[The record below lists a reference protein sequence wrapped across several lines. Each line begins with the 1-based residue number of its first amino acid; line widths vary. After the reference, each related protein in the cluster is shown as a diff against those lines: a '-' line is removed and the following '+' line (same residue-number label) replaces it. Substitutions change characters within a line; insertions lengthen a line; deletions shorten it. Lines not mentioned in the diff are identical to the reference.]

1 MDWIHCNKCFSQLE
15 PGITLHLTSC
25 GHMFCNNCLG
35 NGLKDSTCLVCRM
48 PCSAMKLVPDMKQEI
63 QDYFTDPEELI
74 KKSCDVIQFQR
85 QHRRRLLSYL
95 LQSTKKFYAARNE
108 LKRVT
113 EMCQKQHTQLKEY
126 HKRIKALETQLANQS
141 SRQVSPFNIPISP
154 TNNISPSF
162 IQTTPT
168 CKRPT
173 KSTPYSTHHYQ
184 SNLLTPSRISKQR
197 SANFSAHSQKSN
209 TSNKISSTVFTPPTP
224 ESVGY
229 NNFLKNLFF
238 LNDSGEESGYSSNS
252 PQKISPVVLYC
263 NGSGRKCLLKEKAIS
278 FC

>member
-48 PCSAMKLVPDMKQEI
+48 PCSAMKLVPD
-63 QDYFTDPEELI
+63 
-74 KKSCDVIQFQR
+74 
-85 QHRRRLLSYL
+85 
-95 LQSTKKFYAARNE
+95 TKKFYAARNE

-162 IQTTPT
+162 IQTTPS

-238 LNDSGEESGYSSNS
+238 LNDSSEESGYSSNNS
-252 PQKISPVVLYC
+252 QKISPVVLYC
-263 NGSGRKCLLKEKAIS
+263 NGSGRKCLLKEKAMS